1 MALSQTD
8 RTLRLITIWAWIPA
22 MCLLIPYGVEAREP
36 CLPLGLIPMT
46 VSAVFGLHKVQ
57 SKSTQRY
64 FTIFMDVLLA
74 CSYLSDLV
82 PGLIIMAYL
91 RNWHRSQ
98 VQMLGA
104 YASTPLLLNL

>member
-1 MALSQTD
+1 
-8 RTLRLITIWAWIPA
+8 
-22 MCLLIPYGVEAREP
+22 
-36 CLPLGLIPMT
+36 MT
-46 VSAVFGLHKVQ
+46 VSALFGLHKVS

-74 CSYLSDLV
+74 CSFISDIV
-82 PGLIIMAYL
+82 PGLIIMAHI

-104 YASTPLLLNL
+104 YASCPLLLNL